1 MADSIRKQIL
11 KNIET
16 VLLGITAIKSV
27 RFGTF
32 EPTSLTKPAVGFR
45 AMDDDTDIA
54 DYSINNQTMVL
65 SVKIVADAG
74 NEQAGFEVE
83 DLIPLVHEALMADR
97 KRGTFARRTRLEV
110 IRDMF
115 NDKDFPEAGVE
126 MRYRIEYA
134 TDIIDLTIQK

>member
-16 VLLGITAIKSV
+16 VLNGITAIKTV

-32 EPTSLTKPAVGFR
+32 EPTSSLKPAVAFR
-45 AMDDDTDIA
+45 PMDDDTNIA
-54 DYSINNQTMVL
+54 DYAINNQTMVL
-65 SVKIVADAG
+65 SIKIVADKDD
-74 NEQAGFEVE
+74 EQAGWEVE
-83 DLIPLVHEALMADR
+83 DLIPLVHAAIMADK

-126 MRYRIEYA
+126 MRYRVEYA
-134 TDIIDLTIQK
+134 VDIVDLTIQK